1 MREIHG
7 SEIADEIS
15 YEASK
20 SVLRRFYLEYEVLVD
35 LAVKHVLWGDVA
47 GILIGNNIPLSNML
61 AKGYVLSI

>member
-35 LAVKHVLWGDVA
+35 LAVKDVL
-47 GILIGNNIPLSNML
+47 
-61 AKGYVLSI
+61 

>member
-35 LAVKHVLWGDVA
+35 LDCKNLLWVDVA
-47 GILIGNNIPLSNML
+47 RILIGKNIPLSQ
-61 AKGYVLSI
+61 GYLLRGNQMT

>member
-35 LAVKHVLWGDVA
+35 LDCKNLLWVDVA
-47 GILIGNNIPLSNML
+47 RNFR
-61 AKGYVLSI
+61 V

>member
-35 LAVKHVLWGDVA
+35 LDCKNLLWVDVA
-47 GILIGNNIPLSNML
+47 RILIGKNIPLS
-61 AKGYVLSI
+61 K